1 MSMAQMK
8 EAVRLGA
15 LIEIVLSGEGLT
27 GGGPKAL
34 DPENPVMDYGP
45 QKIADIRALGPANVV
60 ISTDLGQPGRVNYAQ
75 AFQMAMTVLAQ
86 SGFSKAEIDMMTKQ
100 NPARFLGLK

>member
-1 MSMAQMK
+1 
-8 EAVRLGA
+8 
-15 LIEIVLSGEGLT
+15 
-27 GGGPKAL
+27 
-34 DPENPVMDYGP
+34 
-45 QKIADIRALGPANVV
+45 
-60 ISTDLGQPGRVNYAQ
+60 VNYAQ